1 FIAVFISVDH
11 SRDVPKIAPTVV
23 YYEKTAPIPSLEWLG
38 VSTYLTIPGPLD
50 RGECQKII
58 ILPKTISF
66 AETQKRQNYFQ

>member
-1 FIAVFISVDH
+1 MKKLLPF
-11 SRDVPKIAPTVV
+11 
-23 YYEKTAPIPSLEWLG
+23 PSQEGLG